1 MAIFLR
7 QSHLVKPPRWGSFA
21 DVQYAIRVN
30 SEKIYGC
37 NPDNDVLV
45 MPLFWGLPPLDY
57 SGYNN
62 NGTNYGATYKDGSLD
77 FGGADDYVYKA
88 GNPIAGAMTICV
100 RAKTSNV
107 LEGIVHY
114 NEANPPVA
122 STFDRQLYIDSNGYA
137 TFRVYNGGA
146 QLTTGIT
153 NIADGDYHYIVG
165 TINTVLGNSI
175 WVDGTLENTNSGG
188 TDGYNGY
195 SSAFF
200 YVGVSCIVASVS
212 YFDGF
217 IDEVRIS
224 NVARTADQ
232 IALFHDR
239 PWDLYRPVSRP
250 VWSIPTG
257 AYTITATEG
266 SYSITGQTVNLL
278 RDSIVSSEAGS
289 IALSGLSTNLLKGF
303 VLGAG
308 AGSITLTGFSTDLL
322 KGSLIGAEAGSIVLT
337 GQDVTLVYSG
347 GAYMLTA
354 DSGSIALTGTQVDLL
369 RAGRLPSGAGS
380 IILTGINVD
389 LLRGFLLGAEA
400 GSYTLIGTATT
411 LLRAAKLG
419 IDSGVYDLVGFN
431 VGLNY
436 SEEEWKKIILR
447 GLDVLSGQLVNITGQ
462 YKEV

>member
-1 MAIFLR
+1 MGIFLR
-7 QSHLVKPPRWGSFA
+7 HSWNVKPPRWGSPA

-30 SEKIYGC
+30 SEKIYDID
-37 NPDNDVLV
+37 PDNDVFV
-45 MPLFWGLPPLDY
+45 MPGFWGLPPLDY

-62 NGTNYGATYKDGSLD
+62 NGTNYGATYKDRSWDFVELYIRVI
-77 FGGADDYVYKA
+77 FGGDA
-88 GNPIAGAMTICV
+88 G
-100 RAKTSNV
+100 
-107 LEGIVHY
+107 
-114 NEANPPVA
+114 
-122 STFDRQLYIDSNGYA
+122 IDM
-137 TFRVYNGGA
+137 
-146 QLTTGIT
+146 
-153 NIADGDYHYIVG
+153 G
-165 TINTVLGNSI
+165 TINSASVWVNFSSLSSI
-175 WVDGTLENTNSGG
+175 QVVIAHKSYL
-188 TDGYNGY
+188 DGYLLGVDATKLYYIAGTGAAYSLVSVTHGLSTGQWTNLAVSRSGTTVKFYKNGQQLGAAQTLTDNFIVTVSTIGAYY
-195 SSAFF
+195 S
-200 YVGVSCIVASVS
+200 GASS
-212 YFDGF
+212 TSSL
-217 IDEVRIS
+217 ISEIRIS
-224 NVARTADQ
+224 NVSRTADQ
-232 IALFHDR
+232 VSLFYDR

-257 AYTITATEG
+257 AYTITAVKG

-278 RDSIVSSEAGS
+278 RNSIVSSEAGS

-347 GAYMLTA
+347 GAYVLA
-354 DSGSIALTGTQVDLL
+354 AGSGSIALTGTQVDLL

-380 IILTGINVD
+380 IILTGTNVD

-400 GSYTLIGTATT
+400 GSYTLTGTAAT

-419 IDSGVYDLVGFN
+419 VDSGTYDLVGFN

-462 YKEV
+462 YKEI